1 METKG
6 ISKLDL
12 KRRNRKQILL
22 AIRQAGMLA
31 RVDIAAQLSLTRAA
45 VTIITNQMISQN
57 ILEDMNSPLPEPDDQ
72 PKKKGR
78 KKTMIRI
85 NPTYKY
91 AMGAVIDETGVS
103 VGISNLANEVVGQI
117 YREIDE
123 NAEQDEIISFIV
135 TGCRSLLKKHNISNK
150 QLLGLGVG
158 VAPSRKEQFRG
169 EMTDG
174 YIRFKKL
181 GYLLEMELSIPVLT
195 ACAVNLYALSNIDY
209 SNAACGAQ
217 ILIYSGNDYYS
228 VIVHNNEMI
237 GGGCS
242 DPSSIS
248 RVVVTRN
255 GAKSEGY
262 PDGSVH
268 AELSRPSLIAKCSEA
283 KSRPLTMDEIND
295 AYSAGDAD
303 IQPII
308 ENVLS
313 RLSFLI
319 YNYCTLAGARKVT
332 LQGFRLCEKAH
343 EELIHQLN
351 EMCGTAGNIQIA
363 FSPIHGE
370 NAFLAGSALAVEKQF
385 FELGG
390 LLPGEAAN

>member
-22 AIRQAGMLA
+22 AIRRAGMLA

-57 ILEDMNSPLPEPDDQ
+57 ILEDLNSPLPEPKDQ

-91 AMGAVIDETGVS
+91 VMGAVIDEDGVS
-103 VGISNLANEVVGQI
+103 VGISNLANEVIGQVWK
-117 YREIDE
+117 EIDE
-123 NAEQDEIISFIV
+123 NVEQDEIISFIV
-135 TGCRSLLKKHNISNK
+135 SGCRQLLKKHNISNK

-158 VAPSRKEQFRG
+158 VAPARKEQFRG
-169 EMTDG
+169 EVTDG
-174 YIRFKKL
+174 FIRYKKL

-195 ACAVNLYALSNIDY
+195 ACAINLYALANIDH
-209 SNAACGAQ
+209 SSPECGSQ
-217 ILIYSGNDYYS
+217 LLIYSGNDYYS
-228 VIVHNNEMI
+228 VLVQGNELL
-237 GGGCS
+237 GGGCNS
-242 DPSSIS
+242 PASIS
-248 RVVVTRN
+248 RVVVNRH
-255 GAKSEGY
+255 GAKAEGY
-262 PDGSVH
+262 PNGSVH
-268 AELSRPSLIAKCSEA
+268 AELSRPSLIAKCAEA
-283 KSRPLTMDEIND
+283 KGKPMTMDEINE
-295 AYSAGDAD
+295 AYMAGDKE
-303 IQPII
+303 IQTII
-308 ENVLS
+308 DDLLE

-319 YNYCTLAGARKVT
+319 YNYCTLANARRVT
-332 LQGFRLCEKAH
+332 LQGFRLCTKAH
-343 EELIHQLN
+343 DRLTETLANLTGSDDTIK
-351 EMCGTAGNIQIA
+351 IA

-370 NAFLAGSALAVEKQF
+370 NAFLAGSALAIEKQF

-390 LLPGEAAN
+390 LLPGDTAN